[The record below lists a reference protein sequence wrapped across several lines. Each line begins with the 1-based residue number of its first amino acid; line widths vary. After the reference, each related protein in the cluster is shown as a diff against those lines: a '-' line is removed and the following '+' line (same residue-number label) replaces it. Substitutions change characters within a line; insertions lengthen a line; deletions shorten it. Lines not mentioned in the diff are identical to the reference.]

1 MQTQNS
7 ASDIFSAPARALPA
21 KGSGIALRAV
31 TAEDLAALR
40 RAADAEGFGRLTCRP
55 VHTCADADLPARYAR
70 VLQDSSTF
78 VCGLYLP
85 GIEHAAGKLTASDY
99 NPRNRSVEIGYYLH
113 PVYRRHGL
121 MKRALTLF
129 CSLLFEHMRL
139 HKVYAQT
146 ASFNTASARLLRSV
160 GFQLDGTLRD
170 HHEWQGTLYDDLLF
184 SLLETEFNPK

>member
-21 KGSGIALRAV
+21 EGSGIALRAV

-70 VLQDSSTF
+70 VLQNSSAF

-85 GIEHAAGKLTASDY
+85 GIEHAAGKLPLRTTTRATAASK
-99 NPRNRSVEIGYYLH
+99 SVITC
-113 PVYRRHGL
+113 
-121 MKRALTLF
+121 TLF
-129 CSLLFEHMRL
+129 
-139 HKVYAQT
+139 T
-146 ASFNTASARLLRSV
+146 ADM
-160 GFQLDGTLRD
+160 G
-170 HHEWQGTLYDDLLF
+170 
-184 SLLETEFNPK
+184 